1 MVHVGHIGRHKTII
15 VWYHPRFLLPLVIHL
30 TSCPIHTP
38 PKTQLDNWTFVVMI
52 KTLSL
57 AALFCLLAEIVL
69 ADPLVA
75 KRQTKLFGVN
85 YGDKAGERK
94 RAG

>member
-1 MVHVGHIGRHKTII
+1 
-15 VWYHPRFLLPLVIHL
+15 
-30 TSCPIHTP
+30 
-38 PKTQLDNWTFVVMI
+38 MI

-57 AALFCLLAEIVL
+57 AALLCLLAEIVL

-75 KRQTKLFGVN
+75 PRQMKFFGVN
-85 YGDKAGERK
+85 YGDKVGERK